1 MISLSKL
8 KNLYLGSCIKLE
20 RLPLLGKLPL
30 LESLRIHELIKLKLG
45 AEFLGIKSRNKNKK
59 DDIIIFPK
67 LKYLEIRG
75 LQEWEEWIE
84 IGGMRQEG
92 EEDDYCFTIMPR
104 IHFLQI
110 CKCPKLKSLPN
121 FLRTTLQEKSLLTRL
136 KHPRKIQI
144 SKVISEGIRP
154 SKAIVFSLVV
164 KRDFATIPSQINNL

>member
-1 MISLSKL
+1 MHFNWIISLSRL

-45 AEFLGIKSRNKNKK
+45 AEFLGIESRNKNKK

-67 LKYLEIRG
+67 G

-92 EEDDYCFTIMPR
+92 EEDDYCFTIMPC

-136 KHPRKIQI
+136 KYSHKN
-144 SKVISEGIRP
+144 SN
-154 SKAIVFSLVV
+154 IVA
-164 KRDFATIPSQINNL
+164 KGY

>member
-45 AEFLGIKSRNKNKK
+45 AEFLGIESRNKNKK
-59 DDIIIFPK
+59 DNIIIFPK

-75 LQEWEEWIE
+75 LQEWEEWID

-92 EEDDYCFTIMPR
+92 EEDDYCFTTMPC

-110 CKCPKLKSLPN
+110 CRCPTLKSLPN

-136 KHPRKIQI
+136 KYSHKN
-144 SKVISEGIRP
+144 SN
-154 SKAIVFSLVV
+154 IVA
-164 KRDFATIPSQINNL
+164 KGY